1 MLYESEKIRNI
12 IFLGHQGCGKTTLI
26 EALASLAFKT
36 PKGSID
42 RKNTISDYTVEE
54 KNRLSSCNMAIVPIE
69 YNGYK
74 LNLIDV
80 PGNDSFIYEIIGV
93 LDMIKGA
100 VLVIDGQ
107 KGLEVGTVK
116 HYNFLRKH
124 GIPTFIFINKLDKES
139 VKYEALLDAIKAKLG
154 KSAISFVYPIG
165 KEDTFDG
172 YIDVISLKAKRHNGT
187 ACVEEPIH
195 DDKKEKVMELNNAI
209 NEQVAVTDEALLE
222 KFFAGET
229 LSKEEVQKGLHAAVL
244 AGDLTPILVGS
255 AVKDIGLDT
264 MLEMMIDY
272 LPNPNELKP
281 YVLKDEQGQEVIR
294 HTVSDEPF
302 SAYVFKTSLDQYK
315 GTTNIV
321 KVCSGTLN
329 LGDEIYC
336 PNTKATFKVS
346 QMFFLFGAKQTPAET
361 VHAGDIV
368 ALAKL
373 EGVTTGHTLCDKAKP
388 VIFPKAKYPTPV
400 YYRAVIVKNPKD
412 EEKLGSSLYK
422 LQSEDPILEV
432 SRNNET
438 KQLLIGGLSNSHLA
452 YVLEKIFNMF
462 AIAVDVVAPKINYR
476 ETIRKEA
483 TAPGRYVK
491 QSGGSGFYGVV
502 EMKFL
507 PSGSDKNEF
516 TEEIF
521 GGSVPKNYIPAVEK
535 GFFESVNQ
543 GLLAGF
549 PVLGMKA
556 VLTDGKYHPV
566 DSNEL
571 AFKMAAILAYKE
583 AYPKCSPT
591 ILEPIM
597 KVTISISNEFTGN
610 IMNDLNQRR
619 ARIMSM
625 DEKANNIQE
634 IVALV
639 PEAEILDYVTNL
651 HVISQGTGFFNREFD
666 SYQEVPSQLIE
677 GVIKANSMLRQPE
690 AK

>member
-1 MLYESEKIRNI
+1 MLYQSEKIRNI
-12 IFLGHQGCGKTTLI
+12 LFLGHQGCGKTTLV

-36 PKGSID
+36 PKGSIE

-100 VLVIDGQ
+100 ILVIDGQ

-124 GIPTFIFINKLDKES
+124 GVPTFIFINKLDKES
-139 VKYEALLDAIKAKLG
+139 VKYEALLEAIKTKLG
-154 KSAISFVYPIG
+154 KQAISFVYPIG
-165 KEDTFDG
+165 KEDSFDG

-195 DDKKEKVMELNNAI
+195 DDKKEKVMALNNAI

-244 AGDLTPILVGS
+244 SGDLTPILVGS

-302 SAYVFKTSLDQYK
+302 SAYVFKTGLDQYK

-346 QMFFLFGAKQTPAET
+346 QMFFLSGSKQIPAET

-373 EGVTTGHTLCDKAKP
+373 EGV
-388 VIFPKAKYPTPV
+388 I
-400 YYRAVIVKNPKD
+400 
-412 EEKLGSSLYK
+412 
-422 LQSEDPILEV
+422 
-432 SRNNET
+432 
-438 KQLLIGGLSNSHLA
+438 
-452 YVLEKIFNMF
+452 
-462 AIAVDVVAPKINYR
+462 
-476 ETIRKEA
+476 
-483 TAPGRYVK
+483 
-491 QSGGSGFYGVV
+491 
-502 EMKFL
+502 
-507 PSGSDKNEF
+507 
-516 TEEIF
+516 
-521 GGSVPKNYIPAVEK
+521 
-535 GFFESVNQ
+535 
-543 GLLAGF
+543 
-549 PVLGMKA
+549 
-556 VLTDGKYHPV
+556 
-566 DSNEL
+566 
-571 AFKMAAILAYKE
+571 
-583 AYPKCSPT
+583 
-591 ILEPIM
+591 
-597 KVTISISNEFTGN
+597 
-610 IMNDLNQRR
+610 
-619 ARIMSM
+619 
-625 DEKANNIQE
+625 
-634 IVALV
+634 
-639 PEAEILDYVTNL
+639 
-651 HVISQGTGFFNREFD
+651 
-666 SYQEVPSQLIE
+666 
-677 GVIKANSMLRQPE
+677 
-690 AK
+690 

>member
-1 MLYESEKIRNI
+1 
-12 IFLGHQGCGKTTLI
+12 
-26 EALASLAFKT
+26 
-36 PKGSID
+36 
-42 RKNTISDYTVEE
+42 
-54 KNRLSSCNMAIVPIE
+54 
-69 YNGYK
+69 
-74 LNLIDV
+74 
-80 PGNDSFIYEIIGV
+80 
-93 LDMIKGA
+93 MIKGA

-124 GIPTFIFINKLDKES
+124 GVPTFIFINKLDKES

-229 LSKEEVQKGLHAAVL
+229 LSKAEVPKGLHAAVL

-549 PVLGMKA
+549 RSSA
-556 VLTDGKYHPV
+556 
-566 DSNEL
+566 
-571 AFKMAAILAYKE
+571 
-583 AYPKCSPT
+583 
-591 ILEPIM
+591 
-597 KVTISISNEFTGN
+597 
-610 IMNDLNQRR
+610 
-619 ARIMSM
+619 
-625 DEKANNIQE
+625 
-634 IVALV
+634 
-639 PEAEILDYVTNL
+639 
-651 HVISQGTGFFNREFD
+651 
-666 SYQEVPSQLIE
+666 
-677 GVIKANSMLRQPE
+677 
-690 AK
+690 

>member
-1 MLYESEKIRNI
+1 MPYESEKIRNI
-12 IFLGHQGCGKTTLI
+12 IFLGHQGCGKTSLI
-26 EALASLAFKT
+26 EALAGFALKT
-36 PKGSID
+36 PKGSIE
-42 RKNTISDYTVEE
+42 RKTTISDYTVEE

-80 PGNDSFIYEIIGV
+80 PGNDSFIYEILGV

-124 GIPTFIFINKLDKES
+124 GVPTFIFINKLDKES
-139 VKYEALLDAIKAKLG
+139 IKYEALLEAIKAKLG

-229 LSKEEVQKGLHAAVL
+229 LSKEEVQKGLHTAVL

-255 AVKDIGLDT
+255 AIKDIGLDT

-272 LPNPNELKP
+272 LPNPQELKP

-294 HTVSDEPF
+294 HTVADEPF

-315 GTTNIV
+315 GSTNIL

-336 PNTKATFKVS
+336 PNNKATFKVS
-346 QMFFLFGAKQTPAET
+346 QMFFLFGAKQTPTEK
-361 VHAGDIV
+361 VYAGDVV

-373 EGVTTGHTLCDKAKP
+373 EGVTTGFTLCDKTKP

-400 YYRAVIVKNPKD
+400 YYRAVVVKNPKD

-422 LQSEDPILEV
+422 IQAEDPILEV

-452 YVLEKIFNMF
+452 YVLEKIFNMYG
-462 AIAVDVVAPKINYR
+462 IGVDVVAPKINYR

-597 KVTISISNEFTGN
+597 KITISISNEFTGS

-625 DEKANNIQE
+625 DEKSNDIQE

-639 PEAEILDYVTNL
+639 PEVEILDYVTNL
-651 HVISQGTGFFNREFD
+651 HVMSQGTGFFNRVFD
-666 SYQEVPSQLIE
+666 SYQEVPTQLID
-677 GVIKANSMLRQPE
+677 GIIKTNSMLKQPE